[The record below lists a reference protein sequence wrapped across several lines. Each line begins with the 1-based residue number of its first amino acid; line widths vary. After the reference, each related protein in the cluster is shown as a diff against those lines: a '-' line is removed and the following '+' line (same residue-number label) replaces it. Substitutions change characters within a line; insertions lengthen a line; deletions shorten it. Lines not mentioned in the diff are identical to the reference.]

1 MLGQSCYLSS
11 VSTSCSN
18 SVFDDCVVM
27 ATFPGHTGSCCG
39 KGLQHRGWHGFIKVD
54 DSDQLQEL
62 FCSCCQLECPSCQV
76 WARNVIRGIGNTLP
90 PMKSPPAFK
99 GPPPKRNLLFKDA
112 SSSFLP
118 KICLGSPIPKKTDV
132 FSFHCFEAA
141 LQELGKN
148 RKKQDF
154 IFPNLICYYN
164 LFDIQELMMHPMMQ
178 QFKDKALS

>member
-90 PMKSPPAFK
+90 PKKSPPAFK
-99 GPPPKRNLLFKDA
+99 GPPPKRNLVFKDA

-118 KICLGSPIPKKTDV
+118 NLFGVSNSKKIRC

-141 LQELGKN
+141 MQELGKN

-154 IFPNLICYYN
+154 IFPNLICHYH

-178 QFKDKALS
+178 QFKEKALS

>member
-1 MLGQSCYLSS
+1 MLGQSCDLSS

-27 ATFPGHTGSCCG
+27 ASFTGHTGSCCG

-76 WARNVIRGIGNTLP
+76 WARNVIRGIGNTSYLP
-90 PMKSPPAFK
+90 PKKSPPAFK
-99 GPPPKRNLLFKDA
+99 GPPPKRNLVFKDA

-118 KICLGSPIPKKTDV
+118 KLFGVSNSKKIRC

-141 LQELGKN
+141 MQELTKN

-154 IFPNLICYYN
+154 IFPNLICYYH
-164 LFDIQELMMHPMMQ
+164 LIDIQELMMHTMMQ
-178 QFKDKALS
+178 QFKEKA